1 MVDVWGGKYS
11 FRRKEVRDVQDSD
24 LEKELLSRNYEFL
37 TNKQFLELKVKVEL
51 NKLGKVSDQ
60 ELAMFVYDTVGLI
73 YLK

>member
-11 FRRKEVRDVQDSD
+11 FRRKEVMNVQDSD
-24 LEKELLSRNYEFL
+24 LEKELLSRNHLFL

-60 ELAMFVYDTVGLI
+60 ELATFVYDAVGLI

>member
-1 MVDVWGGKYS
+1 MVDVLGGKYS
-11 FRRKEVRDVQDSD
+11 FRRKEVRDVQVSD
-24 LEKELLSRNYEFL
+24 LEKELLSRNHLFL

-60 ELAMFVYDTVGLI
+60 ELVMFVYDAVGLI